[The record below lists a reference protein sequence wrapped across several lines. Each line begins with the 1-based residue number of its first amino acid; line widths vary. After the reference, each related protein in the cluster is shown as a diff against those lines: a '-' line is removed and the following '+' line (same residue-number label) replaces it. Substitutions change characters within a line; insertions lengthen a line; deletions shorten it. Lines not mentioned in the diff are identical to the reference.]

1 MDTSAPETGKKHL
14 WNLDSTFTFLN
25 HGSFGAMPKAI
36 IEKQHELRLEI
47 ESQPV
52 RHFQRQLDGLL
63 DSSRKR
69 LAGLVGADP
78 EGLVF
83 VPNATTG
90 VNTVLRTLDLSPG
103 DEILVTDHIYNA
115 CNNAALLCAR
125 QSGAKA
131 VTAHIPF
138 PVESSR
144 QVKDLILERVTERTR
159 FVLVDHITS
168 PTALIFPVEELVAE
182 LDSQGIDVMVDGAHA
197 PGMVPLDLG
206 AMGVPYYTGN
216 CHKWLC
222 APKGSAF
229 LYIRED
235 KRKRVR
241 PLVISHGAN
250 SVRTDKSFLHL
261 EFDWTGTD
269 DYTPYILVGDC
280 IDYLDS
286 LYPGGL
292 REHMRRNH
300 ELALAGK
307 NLLCEAFD
315 SPPPCPDA
323 MLGSMAAPPIL
334 PLVEPEKSPTGK
346 NLDQVQEILYR
357 DYRIEVP
364 VINWPAAGM
373 RLVRISAQA
382 YNTLRDY
389 EVLAAALKEITS
401 NREH

>member
-1 MDTSAPETGKKHL
+1 VTATQPKTCKKHL
-14 WNLDSTFTFLN
+14 WNLDDTFVFLN

-36 IEKQHELRLEI
+36 IEKQHRLRLHI

-52 RHFQRQLDGLL
+52 RHFQRELDGLL
-63 DSSRKR
+63 EVSRRR
-69 LAGLVGADP
+69 LAALIGADP

-90 VNTVLRTLDLSPG
+90 VNTILRSLEFSPG

-115 CNNAALLCAR
+115 CMNAALLVAK
-125 QSGAKA
+125 QTGAKV

-138 PVESSR
+138 PVESSD
-144 QVKDLILERVTERTR
+144 QVRDIILGAVTEKTR

-168 PTALIFPVEELVAE
+168 PTALIFPVEELAAE
-182 LDSQGIDVMVDGAHA
+182 LNPRGIDLMIDGAHA
-197 PGMVPLDLG
+197 PGMIPLDLK
-206 AMGVPYYTGN
+206 AMSVPYYTGN

-235 KRKRVR
+235 KRKNTR

-250 SVRTDKSFLHL
+250 STRTDKPFLHL

-269 DYTPYILVGDC
+269 DYTPFILVGDC

-286 LYPGGL
+286 LYPGGITEYMSKN
-292 REHMRRNH
+292 RD
-300 ELALAGK
+300 LAVTAK
-307 NLLCEAFD
+307 NLLCEAFA
-315 SPPPCPDA
+315 SPFPCPDE
-323 MLGSMAAPPIL
+323 MLGSMASL
-334 PLVEPEKSPTGK
+334 PLLPLSEILTSSNGK
-346 NLDQVQEILYR
+346 TLDSVQERLFNE
-357 DYRIEVP
+357 YRIEVP
-364 VINWPAAGM
+364 VVTWPSAGR

-382 YNTLRDY
+382 YNTLADY
-389 EVLAAALKEITS
+389 DVLAGALKEIIS
-401 NREH
+401 G